1 MGLSN
6 LLLSLTLMGKFPL
19 KVTYSLSGVSRILL
33 CCLEAN
39 LKIKTMRLMG
49 WILILGQTL
58 GWEVTDY
65 RIMLG
70 KEREG
75 SGGGGWRGAAVWSPQ
90 RPRPSAPDFS
100 AVPPEGGVG
109 SGLVPSS
116 TSRWP
121 WTAPRGHRR
130 GRGRFPRVGSR
141 GPEGLAPVGDQVAL
155 LPVADVSGLGLSWGA
170 VRGAPSW

>member
-1 MGLSN
+1 MGPSD

-70 KEREG
+70 KEAGEG
-75 SGGGGWRGAAVWSPQ
+75 
-90 RPRPSAPDFS
+90 
-100 AVPPEGGVG
+100 GGVG
-109 SGLVPSS
+109 LQC
-116 TSRWP
+116 
-121 WTAPRGHRR
+121 GHH
-130 GRGRFPRVGSR
+130 
-141 GPEGLAPVGDQVAL
+141 
-155 LPVADVSGLGLSWGA
+155 SGLGPPPPTSVLSPRKVGSARALCPRRPVVGHGRPPGGIAVDEGISRESAAGALRASPPWGT
-170 VRGAPSW
+170 RWPCFQSRT